1 MTRSTKSSLKF
12 SNVRRNNAKLKE
24 EFLDIETQRQ
34 AKRIGRQQKRL
45 EKETGIA
52 NVVNINTRQRVV
64 RYEDIKELKPLT
76 DTQYDFFEAWEDDQ
90 ATGYMLSG
98 SAGTGKTAISVAK
111 GIMAVLD
118 PQTPYK
124 KLVIVRSS
132 VQVRDQGFLKGDLSE
147 KMEAF
152 EAPYIGVL
160 QELTGR
166 KDAYQNLKD
175 IGKIEFIST
184 SAIRG
189 ITLNDAIVIAD
200 EVGAM
205 NWHECK
211 SILTRVGKNTKIIMI
226 GDTAQVDLIYKKTDT
241 TGIYDLIEVTRKMG
255 GFRNFKFTEDD
266 IVRSEF
272 VREFLI
278 TCNNMGL

>member
-1 MTRSTKSSLKF
+1 MKNPIIFTTRR
-12 SNVRRNNAKLKE
+12 SNRNRNADLVQVAPE
-24 EFLDIETQRQ
+24 IERQ
-34 AKRIGRQQKRL
+34 ARRLNRQQKRL
-45 EKETGIA
+45 EKNMGLDAVKTTLEGVA
-52 NVVNINTRQRVV
+52 RQKVI
-64 RYEDIKELKPLT
+64 RYQDIKKIEPLT
-76 DTQYDFFEAWEDDQ
+76 DTQEDFFDAWDDEQ

-98 SAGTGKTAISVAK
+98 SAGTGKTVISIAKAILD
-111 GIMAVLD
+111 VLD
-118 PQTPYK
+118 PETPYQ

-132 VQVRDQGFLKGDLSE
+132 VQVRDQGFLKGDIFE

-152 EAPYIGVL
+152 ESPYIGIL

-166 KDAYQNLKD
+166 KDAYQSLKD

-189 ITLNDAIVIAD
+189 ITLNDSIIIAD

-241 TGIYDLIEVTRKMG
+241 TGIYDLLEVTRKMS

-266 IVRSEF
+266 IVRSPF
-272 VREFLI
+272 VKEFLVA
-278 TCNNMGL
+278 CNKLGI